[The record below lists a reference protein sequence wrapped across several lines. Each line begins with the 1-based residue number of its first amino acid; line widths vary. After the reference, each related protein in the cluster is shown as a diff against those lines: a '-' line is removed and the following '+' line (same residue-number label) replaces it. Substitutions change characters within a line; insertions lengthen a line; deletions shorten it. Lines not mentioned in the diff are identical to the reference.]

1 MCAVQRGRRTGPRSQ
16 PEDRGNVRY
25 SNLPSSSSPCLLY
38 SPYSLHPFF
47 LFSLS
52 SLITPSL
59 PPFIPLSLTPSSIP
73 PRPPHPHP
81 PSFNPPSF
89 PSPPRPLPPPLP
101 PSLPRHCSLSVPPP
115 PSLSPPPS
123 SLPTPPCCPPSS
135 LHTSLPHSITPSL
148 HPSLPPSFLH
158 PSLDV
163 GREVGTCARS
173 REVGAARSR
182 RSAQPKVATG
192 PR

>member
-59 PPFIPLSLTPSSIP
+59 PPFIPLSLTQSSIP

-101 PSLPRHCSLSVPPP
+101 PSLPRHCSLSVPNPTFGLLSSTTP
-115 PSLSPPPS
+115 NALPADPTKSLRAVAVGGVS
-123 SLPTPPCCPPSS
+123 SRTPT
-135 LHTSLPHSITPSL
+135 
-148 HPSLPPSFLH
+148 LPPHAPLT
-158 PSLDV
+158 
-163 GREVGTCARS
+163 TCQAS
-173 REVGAARSR
+173 NEGCS
-182 RSAQPKVATG
+182 PD
-192 PR
+192 